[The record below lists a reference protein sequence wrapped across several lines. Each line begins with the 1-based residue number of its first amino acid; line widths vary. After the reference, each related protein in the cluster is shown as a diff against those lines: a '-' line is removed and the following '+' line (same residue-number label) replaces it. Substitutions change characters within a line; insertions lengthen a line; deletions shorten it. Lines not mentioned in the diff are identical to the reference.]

1 VGDEELLHRLFHEE
15 DVRYF
20 DPVPVSFRCA
30 CSRERTGSLLRALG
44 RAEVEEIIAQDGE
57 VTVTCE
63 FCNRAWRFDSVD
75 AGGLF
80 APAAHEGP
88 RLLH

>member
-1 VGDEELLHRLFHEE
+1 
-15 DVRYF
+15 
-20 DPVPVSFRCA
+20 
-30 CSRERTGSLLRALG
+30 LLRALG

-63 FCNRAWRFDSVD
+63 FCNRAWRFDAVD

-80 APAAHEGP
+80 APAAHAGP